1 VSHQIGGST
10 VFSSVSKKRDDDAR
24 VADAHEF
31 VAEVDRLAAAAQR
44 GGPPPRLDRI
54 SGPDRT
60 GTAFAVV
67 DSVGR
72 FVDIGLRPGWWTVL
86 GPAGVAAGLL
96 EALETARM
104 KAALVPM
111 ILRRHG
117 LVPPDAAQDGFLD
130 AARGRI
136 AEAYRLIDEADQRQQ
151 AVRVVAGPR
160 GLFRVVV
167 RGCHL
172 DRAEVDEAGL
182 TAADTDRLVADCRE
196 ALTEAGRAAVQRAG
210 Q

>member
-1 VSHQIGGST
+1 VPHQIGGST
-10 VFSSVSKKRDDDAR
+10 VFSSVSRKRDDDAR

-31 VAEVDRLAAAAQR
+31 VADVDRLAAGAQH

-72 FVDIGLRPGWWTVL
+72 FVDIGLLPGWWTAL

-96 EALETARM
+96 EALQTARM

-117 LVPPDAAQDGFLD
+117 ITPPEPVHDGFLD
-130 AARGRI
+130 AARDRI
-136 AEAYRLIDEADQRQQ
+136 AEAYRLIDDADKGQQ
-151 AVRVVAGPR
+151 AVRVVAGTR
-160 GLFRVVV
+160 GLFRVVL

-172 DRAEVDEAGL
+172 DRAEVAEAGL

-196 ALTEAGRAAVQRAG
+196 ALAEAGGAAVPQSG
-210 Q
+210 K